1 MTSSELSDALNPY
14 ASHSRSQPPTNY
26 PGPFHQNVTDVQNYV
41 PHRSELELAIPEVQ
55 PLTVETP
62 CVVSHYLCLYTY
74 RVLDRCR

>member
-14 ASHSRSQPPTNY
+14 AGHPRSHPPPNY
-26 PGPFHQNVTDVQNYV
+26 SGLFHQNVIDVQNYV

-62 CVVSHYLCLYTY
+62 CVV
-74 RVLDRCR
+74 